1 MFKVKNLTMN
11 SKQPIYIPKS
21 FAWFLS
27 SSNDKSSSAILL
39 SHGDR
44 TNCFVIGEFQK
55 HHEFVRTWNAETFA
69 KERLVRTF
77 RQQSLK
83 IRKQIRR
90 TEKAFLFRHVQG
102 NRRIARSN
110 ILGIIKE
117 SKASPIL
124 QKIPRQ
130 NIVVVH
136 ASATDFRQIIHAL
149 PARLR

>member
-1 MFKVKNLTMN
+1 MN

-21 FAWFLS
+21 FAWSLS
-27 SSNDKSSSAILL
+27 SNNDKSPSAIPF

-44 TNCFVIGEFQK
+44 TNCFVIGKFQK
-55 HHEFVRTWNAETFA
+55 HHKFVRTRNAESFT

-77 RQQSLK
+77 RQQPLK
-83 IRKQIRR
+83 IREQIRR
-90 TEKAFLFRHVQG
+90 AEKTFLFRHVQG

-117 SKASPIL
+117 CKPSPIL

-130 NIVVVH
+130 NIIVIH
-136 ASATDFRQIIHAL
+136 ASATDFR
-149 PARLR
+149 

>member
-1 MFKVKNLTMN
+1 MN

-21 FAWFLS
+21 FAWSLS
-27 SSNDKSSSAILL
+27 SNNDKSPSAIPL

-44 TNCFVIGEFQK
+44 ANRFIIGELQK
-55 HHEFVRTWNAETFA
+55 HHEFVRTRNAEAFT
-69 KERLVRTF
+69 KERLVCTF
-77 RQQSLK
+77 RQQPLK
-83 IRKQIRR
+83 IRKQVRR
-90 TEKAFLFRHVQG
+90 AEKAFLFRHVQG
-102 NRRIARSN
+102 DGRIARSN

-136 ASATDFRQIIHAL
+136 ASTTDFRQIIHAL